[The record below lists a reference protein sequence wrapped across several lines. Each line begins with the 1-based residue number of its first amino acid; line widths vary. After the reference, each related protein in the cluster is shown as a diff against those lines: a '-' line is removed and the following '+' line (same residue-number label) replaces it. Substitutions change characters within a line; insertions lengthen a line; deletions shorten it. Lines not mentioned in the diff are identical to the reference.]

1 MNLRALALAVTLP
14 CLAVAA
20 DWDKE
25 KVQGSLS
32 APIVIEIYSSFDC
45 PHCKVLHETWMPLIL
60 KDLVGTGKACV
71 VSREFPLSGQFHKYS
86 REASNLA
93 TAAARIGK
101 YQQVAEALFRNQV
114 AWAENGKVW
123 EAVASALTPTEQ
135 AKVKALANDPGV
147 LAEVQKDYDQGAAMG
162 INQTPTLMVI
172 RQKDG
177 RRYPFPGIQITYE
190 MFRDFITKDLA
201 K

>member
-20 DWDKE
+20 DCDKE

-101 YQQVAEALFRNQV
+101 YQQVAEALFRNQA

-123 EAVASALTPTEQ
+123 EAVASALTPAEQ

-147 LAEVQKDYDQGAAMG
+147 LAEVQKDYDQGSASG

-172 RQKDG
+172 RQRDG
-177 RRYPFPGIQITYE
+177 KRYPFPGIPPGYDL
-190 MFRDFITKDLA
+190 FRDFIAVDLL